1 MTDATSVLMCVLCRM
16 SQARE
21 KDNKHKIEMEFQN
34 EALRKHVQDVEKLLG
49 AELKDVVLEKNK
61 VLNRYGCLSVCFNQL
76 ILK

>member
-21 KDNKHKIEMEFQN
+21 KDNKHRIGMEFQN
-34 EALRKHVQDVEKLLG
+34 ETLRKHVQDLEKSLI

-61 VLNRYGCLSVCFNQL
+61 ALNRYGYLSVCFIQL